1 MYMNTDDYIIV
12 PPNGR
17 YVDAE
22 HPKESLFR
30 PRTQGYSAYKPP
42 KTPLLLNSLD
52 QNLSP
57 RRPAHGTGAPNS
69 LTAHSPN
76 THSN

>member
-30 PRTQGYSAYKPP
+30 PRTQGHSAYKPP
-42 KTPLLLNSLD
+42 KTPKLLVSKGES
-52 QNLSP
+52 QNVIP
-57 RRPAHGTGAPNS
+57 
-69 LTAHSPN
+69 
-76 THSN
+76 

>member
-22 HPKESLFR
+22 HPKEDLFNQAKEPR
-30 PRTQGYSAYKPP
+30 PQGDTRRTSRQKLLYSS
-42 KTPLLLNSLD
+42 TP
-52 QNLSP
+52 
-57 RRPAHGTGAPNS
+57 
-69 LTAHSPN
+69 
-76 THSN
+76 